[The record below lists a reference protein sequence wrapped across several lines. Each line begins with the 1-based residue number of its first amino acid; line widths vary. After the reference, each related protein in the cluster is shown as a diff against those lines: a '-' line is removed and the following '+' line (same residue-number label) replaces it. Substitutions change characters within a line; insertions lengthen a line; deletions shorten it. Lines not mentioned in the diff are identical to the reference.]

1 MKTHSKTP
9 LFLMEI
15 LIMLLVFSISAAVC
29 LQVFSGAKQISE
41 ESKTLDAAVLH
52 AQNAAEYWKSTH
64 GDLEETASLMGVLPG
79 EDGFKVYDEE
89 NWLHVEFTCQEQTA
103 NIVVYQGKTE
113 VFSLICEAVMADG

>member
-1 MKTHSKTP
+1 
-9 LFLMEI
+9 
-15 LIMLLVFSISAAVC
+15 MLLVFSISAAVC
-29 LQVFSGAKQISE
+29 LQVFSGANRISE